1 MSWQLLALVQSVNI
15 YARRSDV
22 KCRKPGPLKI
32 HLRVYVDENKTD
44 ECPCTFMW
52 LCVSFVRLIPSPPG
66 ASQPVGA
73 QSDCGGRELVRA
85 VALGDANMAML
96 SWHRS

>member
-1 MSWQLLALVQSVNI
+1 M
-15 YARRSDV
+15 RRSGV
-22 KCRKPGPLKI
+22 KCRKPDPLKI
-32 HLRVYVDENKTD
+32 HLRVYVDENKKD
-44 ECPCTFMW
+44 GCPCTFMW